1 AHSSAERPRH
11 VGVTPGFS
19 KRAGGYFVETEAT
32 DGKPADFEI
41 EYTFGVDPLQQ
52 YLIEF
57 PGGRLQSL
65 TLAWDTV
72 RKRWFSL
79 YPDEKISPGDSLHW
93 TGRYQNWN
101 VMCAECHSTDLK
113 KGYDPAT
120 DSYKT
125 TCSAL
130 NVGCQPCHGPP
141 QAPVTRPHN

>member
-32 DGKPADFEI
+32 DDTPADFEI
-41 EYTFGVDPLQQ
+41 KYTFGVDPLQQ

-79 YPDEKISPGDSLHW
+79 YPDEKIPPGDSLHW
-93 TGRYQNWN
+93 TGRDQNWN
-101 VMCAECHSTDLK
+101 VVGAERHTPHLK
-113 KGYDPAT
+113 EGYDPRP
-120 DSYKT
+120 DSDKNEQ
-125 TCSAL
+125 S
-130 NVGCQPCHGPP
+130 
-141 QAPVTRPHN
+141 